1 MTDLKG
7 FTDHLTGYFP
17 KPCEGEEI
25 PINFIDFEEKIAG
38 WSPELKRTIYV
49 DDIADTEE
57 LKRVRDVTLLKV
69 YNWFSDSEGIIE
81 LSESERIQFEDVMDE
96 LVKNGGEIRYIRK
109 KIGGKTIKLF
119 RLEKDAPARGD
130 VKERLLADLL

>member
-1 MTDLKG
+1 MDLKG
-7 FTDHLTGYFP
+7 STKHLTAYFP
-17 KPCEGEEI
+17 TPYEGEEI
-25 PINFIDFEEKIAG
+25 PIYFIDLEEKIAG

-119 RLEKDAPARGD
+119 RLEKNAHGRGN
-130 VKERLLADLL
+130 VKEKLLADLL

>member
-1 MTDLKG
+1 MSLKRSKE
-7 FTDHLTGYFP
+7 HLTAYFP
-17 KPCEGEEI
+17 TPCEGEEI
-25 PINFIDFEEKIAG
+25 PIYFIDLEEKIAG

-49 DDIADTEE
+49 DDIVDTEK

-81 LSESERIQFEDVMDE
+81 LSESERMQFEDVMDE

-119 RLEKDAPARGD
+119 RLEKNAPERGN
-130 VKERLLADLL
+130 VKEKLLADLL

>member
-1 MTDLKG
+1 MSLKRS
-7 FTDHLTGYFP
+7 TEHLTAYFP

-25 PINFIDFEEKIAG
+25 PIYFIDLEEKIAG

-119 RLEKDAPARGD
+119 RLEKNAPERGN